1 MQFILSSFI
10 WELKDVVFI
19 VSLNH
24 TFQLK
29 IPLVI
34 IFLNL
39 HMWQKN
45 LEQNMFC
52 TFLLT
57 GHLSF
62 YDPSPHSINESIL
75 FTWTLRGRNQTST
88 CEYTAWNEMGTWIKI
103 RVRTCEK
110 HCEMGVC
117 LAAACML
124 PYDPPPPTHT
134 HTHTHN
140 KKYNVPDS
148 DPNFNSSSDFISG
161 CVFVQF
167 PLQKKET
174 LDQEWGKLVKK

>member
-124 PYDPPPPTHT
+124 PYDPPPPHTHT
-134 HTHTHN
+134 HTHTTKN
-140 KKYNVPDS
+140 TMYQILTLILIQVPISFQAVYLYSSPYKKRKHWIKSEEN
-148 DPNFNSSSDFISG
+148 
-161 CVFVQF
+161 
-167 PLQKKET
+167 
-174 LDQEWGKLVKK
+174 